1 MLRFTATA
9 EDLLRSR
16 FALSPA
22 FELCGLL
29 RRLSGRDAALP
40 AHWAARLAPGFARL
54 RRETSL
60 DAVLALHTSGA
71 GANFVAPPPR
81 GLTQSWADDLAAIR
95 ATPAAVARAEIDAVL
110 REQPVR
116 DPRVR
121 ELLEFDRVVDVV
133 ADALDRAWNELLAP
147 DWPQLR
153 AVCERDIVHRVGVIG
168 ERGWKEAIEGLEGGL
183 VWQGQHLAMPLRAT
197 HEDVS
202 LAGEGLLLVPSV
214 LIWPGVAAFHEE
226 PWPKALI
233 YLARGTSTLW
243 ERATPDADALAALE
257 ALLGRSR
264 ARLLVELGAPAST
277 SQLARSL
284 AMAPGAVGDHLAV
297 LRTTGLLVRAR
308 SGRSVLYRRT
318 ALGDALVAGATP
330 VGPPQ
335 QVPGCSGSPP
345 TLCVEQAPRV
355 ADANEHYNPRPPA
368 AAPTSAG
375 R

>member
-40 AHWAARLAPGFARL
+40 TDWAVRLAPGFTRL
-54 RRETSL
+54 RGETSL
-60 DAVLALHTSGA
+60 DAVLALQTSRA
-71 GANFVAPPPR
+71 GVNFVAPPPR

-95 ATPAAVARAEIDAVL
+95 ATPIAVARAEIDAVL

-121 ELLEFDRVVDVV
+121 ELLESDRVVEAV
-133 ADALDRAWNELLAP
+133 ADTLDRAWNELLAP
-147 DWPQLR
+147 DWSQLR

-168 ERGWKEAIEGLEGGL
+168 ERGWKEAVEGLDGAL
-183 VWQGQHLAMPLRAT
+183 VWQGQHLSVHVRAA

-214 LIWPGVAAFHEE
+214 LVWPAVAAFHEE

-233 YLARGTSTLW
+233 YRARGTSALW
-243 ERATPDADALAALE
+243 ERATSDPDALTSLA

-264 ARLLVELGAPAST
+264 ARLLAELGVPAST

-284 AMAPGAVGDHLAV
+284 AMAPGAVGDHLTV
-297 LRTTGLLVRAR
+297 LRTAGLLVRAR

-318 ALGDALVAGATP
+318 ALGDALVAGAAP
-330 VGPPQ
+330 VGPGTGTP
-335 QVPGCSGSPP
+335 S
-345 TLCVEQAPRV
+345 
-355 ADANEHYNPRPPA
+355 
-368 AAPTSAG
+368 
-375 R
+375 

>member
-29 RRLSGRDAALP
+29 RRLNGRDVALP
-40 AHWAARLAPGFARL
+40 AAWTARLAPGFARL
-54 RRETSL
+54 RGETAL
-60 DAVLALHTSGA
+60 DAVLALQA
-71 GANFVAPPPR
+71 GRMGVNFVAPPPR
-81 GLTQSWADDLAAIR
+81 GLAQTWADDLTAIR
-95 ATPAAVARAEIDAVL
+95 ATPIAVARAEIDAVR

-121 ELLEFDRVVDVV
+121 ELLDSDRVVEAV

-153 AVCERDIVHRVGVIG
+153 AVCERDVVHRVGVIG
-168 ERGWKEAIEGLEGGL
+168 ERGWKEAIEGLEGSL
-183 VWQGQHLAMPLRAT
+183 VWQGQHLSVPLRVA

-214 LIWPGVAAFHEE
+214 LFGSGLAAFHDE
-226 PWPKALI
+226 PWPKALA
-233 YLARGTSTLW
+233 YRARGTSVLW
-243 ERATPDADALAALE
+243 ERAAPDPDAQAALA

-264 ARLLVELGAPAST
+264 ARLLVELGVPAST

-284 AMAPGAVGDHLAV
+284 AMASGAVGDHLAV
-297 LRTTGLLVRAR
+297 LRTSGLLVRAR

-330 VGPPQ
+330 GGPSR
-335 QVPGCSGSPP
+335 QVP
-345 TLCVEQAPRV
+345 AR
-355 ADANEHYNPRPPA
+355 D
-368 AAPTSAG
+368 
-375 R
+375 

>member
-29 RRLSGRDAALP
+29 RRLGGRDAVLP
-40 AHWAARLAPGFARL
+40 AGWGVRLAPGFTRL
-54 RRETSL
+54 RGETSL
-60 DAVLALHTSGA
+60 DAVLALQSSRA
-71 GANFVAPPPR
+71 GVNFVAPPPR
-81 GLTQSWADDLAAIR
+81 GLTQNWADDLAAIR
-95 ATPAAVARAEIDAVL
+95 ATPLAVARAEIDAVL

-116 DPRVR
+116 DPRIR
-121 ELLEFDRVVDVV
+121 ELLESDQVVDAV
-133 ADALDRAWNELLAP
+133 ADALDRAWHELLAP

-168 ERGWKEAIEGLEGGL
+168 ERGWKEAIEGLEGAL
-183 VWQGQHLAMPLRAT
+183 VWQGQHLSVPVRAA
-197 HEDVS
+197 HGDVS

-214 LIWPGVAAFHEE
+214 LVWPAVAVFHEE

-233 YLARGTSTLW
+233 YRARGTSVLW
-243 ERATPDADALAALE
+243 ERAAPDPDALTALAG
-257 ALLGRSR
+257 LLGASR
-264 ARLLVELGAPAST
+264 ARLLVELGVPAST
-277 SQLARSL
+277 SQLAHSL

-318 ALGDALVAGATP
+318 ALGDALVAGAAPAGPSVASGRGDP
-330 VGPPQ
+330 V
-335 QVPGCSGSPP
+335 
-345 TLCVEQAPRV
+345 APVR
-355 ADANEHYNPRPPA
+355 R
-368 AAPTSAG
+368 
-375 R
+375 

>member
-40 AHWAARLAPGFARL
+40 APWAARLAPGFARL

-60 DAVLALHTSGA
+60 DAVLALQASRSGV
-71 GANFVAPPPR
+71 NFVAPPPR
-81 GLTQSWADDLAAIR
+81 GLNQTWSDDLAAIR
-95 ATPAAVARAEIDAVL
+95 GTPLAVARTEIGVVL
-110 REQPVR
+110 RERPVR
-116 DPRVR
+116 DPRIRDV
-121 ELLEFDRVVDVV
+121 LESDRVVDAVGDV
-133 ADALDRAWNELLAP
+133 LDRAWHELLAP
-147 DWPQLR
+147 EWPQLR

-168 ERGWKEAIEGLEGGL
+168 ERGWKEAIEGLGAGL
-183 VWQGQHLAMPLRAT
+183 LWQGQHLRVPLRGTT

-202 LAGEGLLLVPSV
+202 LAGEGLLLVPSALV
-214 LIWPGVAAFHEE
+214 WPGLAAFHDK

-233 YLARGTSTLW
+233 YPARGTSPLW
-243 ERATPDADALAALE
+243 ETAAPDPDALAAL
-257 ALLGRSR
+257 ATLLGRSR

-284 AMAPGAVGDHLAV
+284 SMAVGAVGDHLAV
-297 LRTTGLLVRAR
+297 LRTTGLLVSAR

-318 ALGDALVAGATP
+318 VLGDALVAGATSALP
-330 VGPPQ
+330 
-335 QVPGCSGSPP
+335 
-345 TLCVEQAPRV
+345 APFGR
-355 ADANEHYNPRPPA
+355 ASRPA
-368 AAPTSAG
+368 HL
-375 R
+375 